1 MVTHRTIQVVAMATK
16 ASIRA
21 VGPITNRMIMRMTQR
36 MPKTPTTM
44 TGAVCLT
51 LT

>member
-21 VGPITNRMIMRMTQR
+21 VGPITNRMIMKMTRRVQ
-36 MPKTPTTM
+36 KTTTM